1 NSNNLKFEIDYTQ
14 RLDLIQ
20 QITANAI
27 VRIIINKATN
37 LKIDDYYISPVDNQ
51 IIIDSNDI
59 SFMQIE
65 QIESTANH
73 LILSNLSTNNTG
85 SILMVRGYGSVES
98 VGPVCER
105 IGELGLLKIKSAS
118 RRNGKIAIHIVSG
131 KRAIDD
137 YFEKSKI
144 VENLQSILNVNQ
156 SEILKKVKEI
166 KLSKVS
172 RESRPSEMIY
182 SDSNKLNPLSENNTE
197 NTEEANE
204 SHNIVVE
211 PLVSKDESVETEID
225 EEINTKNSEE
235 ETSKPSVAQEIATKN
250 NPEVETTPSA
260 EKIVTEENSNI
271 ENKETVNEED
281 VVSEKEKALN
291 EENVV
296 SEKQESVN
304 KENIASEKQESVNK
318 ENIASEKQESVNKE
332 NIASEKQESVN
343 EEDVVSEKQE
353 SVNEEDVV
361 SEKQESVNEEDV
373 VSEKQEEKIV
383 EHTAQVINLVEQDNK
398 SKATNPLDK
407 LSEEA
412 LKITKFATDV
422 DGIHFIYKVFRNKS
436 VPAVIKHAKEISN
449 LPDYISILGFPI
461 GDISNFYVVRSKNLN
476 VDLKNILEKINPKLF
491 LKSSGNMY
499 EVEGSVHTKNLATVM
514 ESFLLNIKN

>member
-1 NSNNLKFEIDYTQ
+1 MEERYIKLAYEKIHTSDIESIREIDGIKYALPKSTNVFFGTDNIVGDKFKVNDEKPEAKEISNQIYFKTNSNNLKFEIDYTQ

-118 RRNGKIAIHIVSG
+118 RKNGKISIHIVSG

-166 KLSKVS
+166 KLGKVS

-182 SDSNKLNPLSENNTE
+182 SDSNKLNPLSENNTK

-211 PLVSKDESVETEID
+211 PLISKNEPVETEID

-235 ETSKPSVAQEIATKN
+235 ESSKPSVAKEIATKN

-271 ENKETVNEED
+271 ENKE
-281 VVSEKEKALN
+281 
-291 EENVV
+291 
-296 SEKQESVN
+296 
-304 KENIASEKQESVNK
+304 I
-318 ENIASEKQESVNKE
+318 
-332 NIASEKQESVN
+332 
-343 EEDVVSEKQE
+343 
-353 SVNEEDVV
+353 
-361 SEKQESVNEEDV
+361 VNEEDV

-383 EHTAQVINLVEQDNK
+383 EHTAQVINLVEQANK

-436 VPAVIKHAKEISN
+436 VPEVIKHAKEISN

-499 EVEGSVHTKNLATVM
+499 EVEGSVHTQNLATVM